1 VGLTGGKATG
11 VVAQPPRTIVLF
23 SPGLNDE
30 TAIWGEKIAVRSESR
45 ALQQEF
51 PGAQVLAFDSSNLSA
66 IAALD
71 VDLLIS
77 YYTGPRPPWRVDEIA
92 QSVSGITILKVVNHG
107 DLIDEFARIGVD
119 GFITNSPRAAEVLG
133 RARPAAYV
141 PLAVDDDFGPVE
153 PVAHYR
159 SDVVFLGSGG
169 RGNKRPATTRHY
181 LDPAKRYDFA
191 IWGAYWDQEYWAPVY
206 QENPGANDWYRFCRG
221 PLPIDDIAKLY
232 SSAKIV
238 LNYHEDSQREWG
250 MWNNRVFE
258 ALACGALLITDDA
271 AGLGAEFAGGLITT
285 AGGAETA
292 GLIEHYLARP
302 EERRRIGEAGRE
314 LTRRRYTYSRWARSV
329 REFYERLVRAKER
342 GN

>member
-1 VGLTGGKATG
+1 VGLTGVKSAG
-11 VVAQPPRTIVLF
+11 VVAQTPRTIVLF
-23 SPGLNDE
+23 SPGLNDD
-30 TAIWGEKIAVRSESR
+30 TTIWGEKIAVRSESR
-45 ALQQEF
+45 ALRKEF
-51 PGAQVLAFDSSNLSA
+51 PGAEVRTFDSSNLNE
-66 IAALD
+66 IAALE

-92 QSVSGITILKVVNHG
+92 QFVSGITVLKVVNHG
-107 DLIDEFARIGVD
+107 DLIDEFARIEVD

-133 RARPAAYV
+133 RARPAACV

-153 PVAHYR
+153 PVERYR

-169 RGNKRPATTRHY
+169 RGNKKPTTTRHY

-191 IWGAYWDQEYWAPVY
+191 IWGAYWHREYWADVY
-206 QENPGANDWYRFCRG
+206 RQNPEANDWHRFCRG

-258 ALACGALLITDDA
+258 ALASGALLITDDA
-271 AGLGAEFAGGLITT
+271 AGLGAEFAGGIVTT
-285 AGGAETA
+285 SGGAETA
-292 GLIEHYLARP
+292 ALIDHYLARP
-302 EERRRIGEAGRE
+302 EERRRIAEAGRE
-314 LTRRRYTYSRWARSV
+314 LTRRYTYSRWARSV
-329 REFYERLVRAKER
+329 REFYERLVRAR
-342 GN
+342 AGGN